1 MIKKHAYSI
10 FVYSVV
16 IRVKKR
22 EKKKMLQY
30 DNRIRRAAQ
39 ISPLKLRRVCLDPPW
54 RSAQFVNFYSTGK
67 KKRNGNRRVK
77 RKKFTR
83 EKKDEK

>member
-1 MIKKHAYSI
+1 
-10 FVYSVV
+10 
-16 IRVKKR
+16 
-22 EKKKMLQY
+22 MLQY

-67 KKRNGNRRVK
+67 KEE
-77 RKKFTR
+77 RKPKG
-83 EKKDEK
+83 EKKKIYEREEGRKMTIVCLRMETDTPEIPHALHACAW